1 MVPKYT
7 ILKVIIQSFSK
18 TDKTS
23 KGFTLIELIVG
34 LSIMLIIGGLAMN
47 ALIQASI
54 SFNKDK
60 KSIDSSQS
68 MSVILEMIGNDIK
81 QSGENINDKNFP
93 TIEFDTVVTDVTT
106 ISEDIRPK
114 VGSSKIIVRRALIGP
129 LTLCDSAFTSAST
142 LITVADNNPSI
153 TSTDA
158 GKNCD
163 VATSSSPLSIY
174 RVAPPPLAA
183 VAPATTPTAVP
194 TTYYPKTPA
203 EALPTA
209 TTPLTLKLPLA
220 LRKLRDYRCNTDPN
234 ITYDSVAN
242 AGNDTFC
249 ASATNAKTRIAVANS
264 NGQFLVFNQT
274 NEIVPSTN
282 TADTVVHPSTNTT
295 TSTKKYQ
302 IEVNSTFTAG
312 DTAIGNNTKNGVSTL
327 TYPIGSPIYVIEE
340 RVYTLSKL
348 GYLQLSINGAAP
360 QTLTKKIDNFII
372 SAKTYTNSTDRI
384 INPTPAGS
392 TVNPV
397 ATRTTA
403 LTATNPICYSPT
415 TPPEAVTNPQAT
427 NASETNPQYI
437 CKFNYF
443 TGVTT
448 ADKADW
454 KTLAGIKVEIQTQ
467 YDGTGQNATATAAD
481 KNKLYAV
488 SEFFPRNVLSK

>member
-1 MVPKYT
+1 MAQKYT
-7 ILKVIIQSFSK
+7 ILKVIIQNFSR
-18 TDKTS
+18 TNKTS

-34 LSIMLIIGGLAMN
+34 LSIMLIVGGLAMN
-47 ALIQASI
+47 ALIQAST

-60 KSIDSSQS
+60 RSIDSSQN
-68 MSVILEMIGNDIK
+68 MSTILELIGNDIK

-106 ISEDIRPK
+106 IAEDIRPK

-142 LITVADNNPSI
+142 LITVADNDPSI
-153 TSTDA
+153 TGTDS

-183 VAPATTPTAVP
+183 VAPATTPTAVS

-203 EALPTA
+203 EPLPTA
-209 TTPLTLKLPLA
+209 TAPLTLKLPLA
-220 LRKLRDYRCNTDPN
+220 LRKLRDYRCNIDPN

-264 NGQFLVFNQT
+264 NGQFLFFNQT

-282 TADTVVHPSTNTT
+282 TADTVAHLSINT

-312 DTAIGNNTKNGVSTL
+312 DTAIGNNTKNSVSTV

-340 RVYTLSKL
+340 RIYTLSKL

-360 QTLTKKIDNFII
+360 QTLTKKIDNFIV
-372 SAKTYTNSTDRI
+372 SARTYTNSTDRI
-384 INPTPAGS
+384 INPKPAGS
-392 TVNPV
+392 AVNPV
-397 ATRTTA
+397 ATSTTA
-403 LTATNPICYSPT
+403 LTTANPICYSPT
-415 TPPEAVTNPQAT
+415 TPTAAVTNPQSGDAT
-427 NASETNPQYI
+427 EANPQYI

-443 TGVTT
+443 SGVT
-448 ADKADW
+448 AAEKADW
-454 KTLAGIKVEIQTQ
+454 KTLAGIKVEIQTK

-481 KNKLYAV
+481 TDKLKAQA
-488 SEFFPRNVLSK
+488 EFFPRNVLSK